1 MRLENRRQP
10 LFVLS
15 KGILFVIENVIDFVI
30 KIIFSEEKKLS
41 FNVAMNI
48 VNENTKYQRF
58 DY

>member
-30 KIIFSEEKKLS
+30 KIMFWTKKKLS
-41 FNVAMNI
+41 FNVKMNI
-48 VNENTKYQRF
+48 VNENTKYLRF